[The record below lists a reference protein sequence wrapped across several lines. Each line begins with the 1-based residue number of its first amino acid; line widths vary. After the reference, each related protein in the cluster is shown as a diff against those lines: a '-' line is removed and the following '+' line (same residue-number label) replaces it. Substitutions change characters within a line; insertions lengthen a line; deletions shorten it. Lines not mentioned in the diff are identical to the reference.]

1 MPSIG
6 LDENAAYRRPIERA
20 NIDPGKITVPATQ
33 PTDFMMR
40 AIALAKQ
47 GEGFVEPNPMVG
59 CLIVRDGQV
68 VGEGWH
74 QRFGGPHAEVEA
86 LNKASEAA
94 RGATMFVTLEPC
106 CHQGKTPPCAHA
118 VVESG
123 IKRVVVAQRD
133 PFPKVDGGGIR
144 VLREAGIE
152 VEVGVC
158 QKEARKLNAP
168 YLKLLE
174 TGTPWVIAKWA
185 MTLDGKIATETGDS
199 QWISN
204 EASRAIVHQIRG
216 RVDAIIVGS
225 GTARADDPT
234 LTARP
239 GGPRVATRI
248 VLDSSASLTFDSK
261 LIHSIDTAPLLVIAT
276 REASEENIQR
286 LTESGCEV
294 LACDGESYAERI
306 RNLLTE
312 LGQRRMTNVLVEG
325 GANVLGAF
333 RDADAIDEV
342 RVFIAPKIIGGANAP
357 GPVGGNGLQL
367 VSDALPIEDWSVTAN
382 DGDVYASGRVVRL
395 KPNLRG

>member
-1 MPSIG
+1 
-6 LDENAAYRRPIERA
+6 
-20 NIDPGKITVPATQ
+20 VPATQ